1 MMPHFFLIFSFLLFQ
16 SHGQLSH
23 VSNIPILEKRL
34 VNVSH
39 QVQEIDVNLGL
50 CHALIYESQNLDK
63 ALLHAN
69 KAIDLAKQQNQDA
82 YHAIAMAYK
91 AITLFYLGDENNLII
106 INQARKLAIKS
117 KDPTAIAISTSLLVS
132 CSLTIDEAII
142 DKLTNTINTYKDE
155 ISNIQLGRLYIDRA
169 FANYE
174 LGQFIK
180 AEENY
185 LSALNYLE
193 NPRSYTY
200 EKLGSPTTLEID
212 NGSTFLVLNYTE
224 LSSLKMYS
232 NKKEEA
238 YLFYEKALQAA
249 KHPTDIARCYQALG
263 FIQLNF
269 GEFNNVENNLTK
281 AIELYETT
289 NNQTDYFI
297 CKRDLVEF
305 YMLTKKYEEA
315 EAILFETNNDFPDR
329 PMFHQ
334 ALDLKLEATIH
345 EIQGEFEE
353 AYDNYNEAATLFDL
367 LRDEKAY
374 RASQIGVANALFQL
388 AETDKSEDILNNFLP
403 AFKENNE
410 WHYLLDSYFLLAQIK
425 LKNKDY
431 EQAISFANKALTI
444 EEDIESNQIIKRK
457 VHKLLSKIYE
467 DQEDFE
473 MSLHHLK
480 SYYENELIFDKLLA
494 STNENDYQNKV
505 SEFIQN
511 EQIAKEETQK
521 LNKQKFLYLT
531 LSFALLF
538 FLLIGSYLF
547 FQLQKSRK
555 RIEEQNEN
563 LAKLNKTKDKFFALI
578 AHDLRSPIGALKN
591 VDKQMAFYAE
601 KGDHKKMLTASRLV
615 GQTSNKL
622 LNLLDNLLKWALSE
636 SNLIEHVPKAINLKQ
651 AIDENIDFLEN
662 NAHIKG
668 ITLLNK
674 VPEQISLRADRNSLH
689 TIIRNLLTNS
699 IKFSDAGDQ
708 VTLDAKKTSDQI
720 SFWVEDTGIGMT
732 ENQLNN
738 IFKLERKINSG
749 TQGESGTGLG
759 LVLVRDL
766 VLLHKGTISVN
777 SEIAKGSKFEIT
789 FPV

>member
-1 MMPHFFLIFSFLLFQ
+1 MIPHFLLIFSLLLFQ
-16 SHGQLSH
+16 SHGELRH
-23 VSNIPILEKRL
+23 VSNIPILEKQL
-34 VNVSH
+34 VNVSNEI
-39 QVQEIDVNLGL
+39 QEIDVNLGL
-50 CHALIYESQNLDK
+50 CHAFIYETQNLEK

-82 YHAIAMAYK
+82 YLAIAKAYK
-91 AITLFYLGDENNLII
+91 AITLFYLGDENNLIL
-106 INQARKLAIKS
+106 INQARQLALKS

-132 CSLTIDEAII
+132 CSLTIDETII
-142 DKLTNTINTYKDE
+142 DKLTETIDTYKDE
-155 ISNIQLGRLYIDRA
+155 ISDIQLGRLYIDRA
-169 FANYE
+169 FANNE
-174 LGQFIK
+174 IGQFIK
-180 AEENY
+180 AEEDY
-185 LSALNYLE
+185 VAALNYLQ
-193 NPRSYTY
+193 NPKNYSY
-200 EKLGSPTTLEID
+200 ERLGSPTTLEID
-212 NGSTFLVLNYTE
+212 DGNTYLVLNYTE
-224 LSSLKMYS
+224 LSSLKMYA

-238 YLFYEKALQAA
+238 YSYNEKALQAA
-249 KHPTDIARCYQALG
+249 RHPTDIARCYQELG

-269 GEFNNVENNLTK
+269 GDFTQVEKNLTK
-281 AIELYETT
+281 AIEIYETT

-315 EAILFETNNDFPDR
+315 KAILFETNNDFPDR

-334 ALDLKLEATIH
+334 ALDLKLEATIN

-374 RASQIGVANALFQL
+374 RASQIGAANALFQL
-388 AETDKSEDILNNFLP
+388 AEIDKSEDILNHFLP

-425 LKNKDY
+425 FKNKDF

-444 EEDIESNQIIKRK
+444 EEDIESNQIVKRK
-457 VHKLLSKIYE
+457 VHKLLSDIYE
-467 DQEDFE
+467 DKEDFE
-473 MSLHHLK
+473 MSLTHLK
-480 SYYENELIFDKLLA
+480 SYYENELIYDKLLA
-494 STNENDYQNKV
+494 STNENEYQNKV

-511 EQIAKEETQK
+511 EQKAKEETQK
-521 LNKQKFLYLT
+521 LNKQKFLYLIS
-531 LSFALLF
+531 SFTLLF
-538 FLLIGSYLF
+538 FLTIGSYLF

-555 RIEEQNEN
+555 QIAEQNEN
-563 LAKLNKTKDKFFALI
+563 LEKLNKTKDKFFALI

-591 VDKQMAFYAE
+591 VDQQMAFYAE

-636 SNLIEHVPKAINLKQ
+636 SNLIEHVPKAINLKP
-651 AIDENIDFLEN
+651 AINENIALLES
-662 NAHIKG
+662 NAQVKG
-668 ITLLNK
+668 ITLLNE
-674 VPEQISLRADRNSLH
+674 VPEKCVVKADLNSLN
-689 TIIRNLLTNS
+689 TIIRNLLSNA
-699 IKFSDAGDQ
+699 IKFSDNGDK
-708 VTLDAKKTSDQI
+708 VTFNAIKTSDHI

-732 ENQLNN
+732 ENQLKN

-766 VLLHKGTISVN
+766 VLLHQGTISVK
-777 SEIAKGSKFEIT
+777 SEIGKGSKFEIS
-789 FPV
+789 FPI